1 MPLARL
7 LKAKIKEIMKK
18 LVSKIRT
25 RKQPKEPVG
34 RITNDTLAEHR
45 EKVLAGGRKFKY
57 PIQYAR
63 HKLVINAAIIGV
75 SAIVVLF
82 AVSAYLLYGAQNTSE
97 FMYRVTKVAPVPVA
111 SVDGQSVRY
120 SEYLMKYRSAL
131 HYLVE
136 KERIDMKTDD
146 GKRQQT
152 FIKDSSM
159 NDAIADAYAHK
170 LAKEHDLTVSA
181 EEVDTFL
188 KSARQ
193 ADGEE
198 FSEAAQAGVIA
209 DYYNWTMAE
218 YRGIVADKLLR
229 QKVSYQVDDKAK
241 GIVASVEKAI
251 ATEGAEF
258 KDVAASLNVE
268 KKDTVVYM
276 PASWVPKTNRDGGLA
291 EVAAGLEKGEVSK
304 ALKGPGDGYYFV
316 KLIDS
321 NETDVQYEYIQVPL
335 TAFTAQLAAAKD
347 AGKVKYYIK
356 LEPVQTQDSKKG
368 E

>member
-1 MPLARL
+1 MPLVRL

-63 HKLVINAAIIGV
+63 HKLVINAAIIAG
-75 SAIVVLF
+75 SALILLV
-82 AVSAYLLYGAQNTSE
+82 ATGAYLLYGAQNTSE
-97 FMYRVTKVAPVPVA
+97 FMYRVTKVVPVSVA

-136 KERIDMKTDD
+136 KERVDMKTDD
-146 GKRQQT
+146 GKRQRT

-159 NDAIADAYAHK
+159 NDAVADAYARK
-170 LAKEHDLTVSA
+170 LAKEHDITVKS
-181 EEVDTFL
+181 EEVDDFL

-218 YRGIVADKLLR
+218 YRGIIADKLLR
-229 QKVSYQVDDKAK
+229 QKVSYKIDDKAK
-241 GIVASVEKAI
+241 GIAASVEKIISAED
-251 ATEGAEF
+251 ATF
-258 KDVAASLNVE
+258 KDVAASLNID
-268 KKDTVVYM
+268 KKDTVVFA
-276 PASWVPKTNRDGGLA
+276 PAAWVPKNNRDGGLA
-291 EVAAGLEKGEVSK
+291 EAASKLEKGKISE

-316 KLIDS
+316 RLVDS

-335 TAFTAQLAAAKD
+335 TAFDAQLAAAKKD
-347 AGKVKYYIK
+347 DKIKYYIK
-356 LEPVQTQDSKKG
+356 LEPVHVQDSKKG